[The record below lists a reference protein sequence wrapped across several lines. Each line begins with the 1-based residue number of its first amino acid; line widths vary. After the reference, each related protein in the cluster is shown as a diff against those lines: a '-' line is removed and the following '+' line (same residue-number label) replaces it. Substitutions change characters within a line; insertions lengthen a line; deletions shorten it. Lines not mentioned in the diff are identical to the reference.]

1 MILFLKIGITIL
13 DYDKTN
19 IFLKKKIRPKFGR
32 KIVFFL
38 EYLEFGHF
46 LLSLSHLF
54 HGLGLSRLIIETL
67 NKLGSLLQGQT
78 HSWDQVGDQTQGQ
91 DHLDQSRDIL
101 SVLDGQERDRIRGRG
116 IMEQGQGLQGVDHK
130 VPTDVES
137 ILDVKSIL
145 NFKKL
150 FLGQASGKER
160 VQEGGRRRER

>member
-13 DYDKTN
+13 DNDKTN

-46 LLSLSHLF
+46 LLSLSHLLF

-78 HSWDQVGDQTQGQ
+78 HSWDQVGDQSQGQ

-137 ILDVKSIL
+137 ILDVKR
-145 NFKKL
+145 L